1 MNAVVI
7 RVILG
12 VRNGVMI
19 RGTCR
24 VRIKARLILR
34 I

>member
-1 MNAVVI
+1 MIAVVI

-19 RGTCR
+19 RGTGI
-24 VRIKARLILR
+24 VRITEIYP
-34 I
+34 